1 LFLSESVAKSEY
13 DLDFFKTEGFIR
25 QTCKSCGRAF
35 WARNERELCGES
47 PCIEYAFIG
56 SPPTGMPRNVHE
68 TREAFLSFFE
78 RNGHIRVQRYPITA
92 RWRDDVFFTQASIY
106 GFQPWVV
113 RGVVEPPAN
122 PLTISQTCVRFNDVD
137 NVGRTGSHFT
147 MFEMMAHHV
156 FNSDANFIYFK
167 DRTVELC
174 DRLMREDFG
183 IHQDK
188 LAYVEADWKG
198 GGNSGPCFEVMIDG
212 VEICTLVFMMYED
225 IGDTRKPLPMQV
237 VDTGYGLERM
247 TWLSQG
253 TPSAY
258 EAVFG
263 PVLDNLKTQV
273 GVRGDENVLA
283 EYSKVAGLLNLDNP
297 GTLRELR
304 EKVAARLDIDVQ
316 QLTSETLPLENIYVI
331 CDHTR
336 ALTFMLNDG
345 VVPSNVKSGY
355 FARMLVRR
363 AMRALSVL
371 ELDLPLVDIVSQHI
385 DFFKPDFPEL
395 KENQAEILE
404 LVDVESKKYSETLT
418 KGLSLV
424 SRMEEQLAG
433 KGIGIE
439 ELVELYDSHGLNPE
453 VVAEFARSPVE
464 IPDDFYHRVAE
475 RHAATKDDA
484 TVTEERT
491 IDAPK
496 TELGFYE
503 DSLRKEFEA
512 KVVYVSGNEV
522 ALDKTYFYAESG
534 GQEGDHGFIEGNR
547 VIDTQLVGN
556 VIVHYLEDAN
566 HHMKTGEK
574 VKCQLNWM
582 RRRQLMRHHTAAHI
596 INAAAREVLGN
607 HIWQTGAHKSV
618 DMARLDITHYA
629 GLTDEEFLAI
639 EERAN
644 HIVMEDIPVI
654 TKPMDRVKAEAEY
667 GMRLYQGGA
676 VPGREIRVVNV
687 VGVDV
692 EACGGIHCT
701 RTSEVGPIKILR
713 SKRIQDGVLRLEFIA
728 GKPLYDWLVHHSSAV
743 QELSNIMDAKP
754 EDLVQAVSRMA
765 TEHKAMAKASMR
777 EMATDADRMVEEALA
792 KAERVGIVENY
803 VEYEIEGPMK
813 QATTVS
819 KALANTKST
828 FAVLTSTQQPTGLLV
843 TCSTDL
849 DLDCGQ
855 IAFQVS
861 KDVGGAGGGKNTFAQ
876 ISVPEPDAVGKV
888 KEKIRQLVGGSR
900 E

>member
-1 LFLSESVAKSEY
+1 MPESEY
-13 DLDFFKTEGFIR
+13 DLEFFKTEGFIR
-25 QTCKSCGRAF
+25 QTCKSCGQAF
-35 WARNERELCGES
+35 WARTERDHCGES

-56 SPPTGMPRNVHE
+56 SPPTNRARNVHE
-68 TREAFLSFFE
+68 TREAFLTFFE
-78 RNGHIRVQRYPITA
+78 RNGHTRVKRYPITA

-113 RGVVEPPAN
+113 KGVVEPPAN

-156 FNSDANFIYFK
+156 FNSDDNFIYFK

-174 DRLMREDFG
+174 DRMMREDFG
-183 IHQDK
+183 IHPDK
-188 LAYVEADWKG
+188 LAYVEAEWKG

-212 VEICTLVFMMYED
+212 VEICTLVFMMYEEL
-225 IGDTRKPLPMQV
+225 GDTRKPLPMQV

-247 TWLSQG
+247 AWLSQG
-253 TPSAY
+253 TSSAY

-263 PVLDNLKTQV
+263 PVLENLKNQV
-273 GVRGDENVLA
+273 GVEGDEKVLA

-304 EKVAARLDIDVQ
+304 EKVAVRLGISVD
-316 QLTSETLPLENIYVI
+316 QLLQETLPLENMYVI

-363 AMRALSVL
+363 AMRALNV
-371 ELDLPLVDIVSQHI
+371 LDLEQPLADIVGQHI
-385 DFFKPDFPEL
+385 EYFRPDFPEL
-395 KENQAEILE
+395 DENKAEILE
-404 LVDVESKKYSETLT
+404 LVEVETKKYEETLS
-418 KGLSLV
+418 KGASLV
-424 SRMEEQLAG
+424 ERIEERLAG
-433 KGIGIE
+433 E
-439 ELVELYDSHGLNPE
+439 PMAVEDLVELYDSHGLNPE
-453 VVAEFARSPVE
+453 VVAEFASSEVT
-464 IPDDFYHRVAE
+464 IPDDFYQRVAE
-475 RHAATKDDA
+475 KHSTTKDEVAEIGDQSI
-484 TVTEERT
+484 E
-491 IDAPK
+491 APR

-512 KVVYVSGNEV
+512 KVVYVAGNEV
-522 ALDKTYFYAESG
+522 ALDKTFFYAESG

-556 VIVHYLEDAN
+556 VIVHYLEDAS
-566 HHMKTGEK
+566 HHIKVGDT
-574 VKCQLNWM
+574 VKCQLDWV

-629 GLTDEEFLAI
+629 GLTDEEFLEI
-639 EERAN
+639 EQRAN

-654 TKPMDRVKAEAEY
+654 SKPMDRVKAEAEY

-676 VPGREIRVVNV
+676 VPGKEIRVVNV
-687 VGVDV
+687 QGVDV

-728 GKPLYDWLVHHSSAV
+728 GKPLYDWLVHHSNAV
-743 QELSNIMDAKP
+743 QDLSSIMDTKP
-754 EDLVQAVSRMA
+754 EDLVKAVSKMA
-765 TEHKAMAKASMR
+765 TEHRALAKASFR
-777 EMATDADRMVEEALA
+777 EMVSDADRMVEEALDRS
-792 KAERVGIVENY
+792 ERIGRVENY
-803 VEYEIEGPMK
+803 VEYEVIGPMK
-813 QATTVS
+813 QATAVS
-819 KALANTKST
+819 KALAKTKST
-828 FAVLTSTQQPTGLLV
+828 FAVLTSSQQPTGLLL
-843 TCSTDL
+843 TCSEDVGV
-849 DLDCGQ
+849 DCGK
-855 IAFQVS
+855 IAFEVS
-861 KDVGGAGGGKNTFAQ
+861 TKLGGAGGGKNTFAQ
-876 ISVPEPDAVGKV
+876 ISVPEAGMVSKV
-888 KEKIRQLVGGSR
+888 KEHIRQLVESS
-900 E
+900 

>member
-1 LFLSESVAKSEY
+1 MPESEY
-13 DLDFFKTEGFIR
+13 DLDFFKTEDFIR

-35 WARNERELCGES
+35 WARTERELCGES

-56 SPPTGMPRNVHE
+56 SPPTKKPRDIHE
-68 TREAFLSFFE
+68 TRETFLSFFE
-78 RNGHIRVQRYPITA
+78 RNGHTRIKRYPITA

-156 FNSDANFIYFK
+156 FNSDDNFIYFK
-167 DRTVELC
+167 ERTVELC

-183 IHQDK
+183 IHSDK
-188 LAYVEADWKG
+188 MAYIEAEWKG

-212 VEICTLVFMMYED
+212 VEVCTLVFMMYED
-225 IGDTRKPLPMQV
+225 FGDTRKPLPMQV
-237 VDTGYGLERM
+237 VDTGYGLERLA
-247 TWLSQG
+247 WLSQG

-263 PVLDNLKTQV
+263 PVLDNLKNQV
-273 GVRGDENVLA
+273 GVRGDENILA

-304 EKVAARLDIDVQ
+304 EKVAARLGIGVEK
-316 QLTSETLPLENIYVI
+316 LIEETRPLENIYVI

-363 AMRALSVL
+363 AMRALNVL
-371 ELDLPLVDIVSQHI
+371 NLNMPLADIVGQHI
-385 DFFKPDFPEL
+385 KYFKSDFPEL
-395 KENQAEILE
+395 GENKAEILE
-404 LVDVESKKYSETLT
+404 LVDVESKKYEETLT
-418 KGLSLV
+418 KGASLV
-424 SRMEEQLAG
+424 SRMEERLAG
-433 KGIGIE
+433 EPIAVE
-439 ELVELYDSHGLNPE
+439 DLVELYDSHGLNPE
-453 VVAEFARSPVE
+453 VVAEFAKTE
-464 IPDDFYHRVAE
+464 ITVPDDFYQRVAE
-475 RHAATKDDA
+475 KHAATKDEA
-484 TVTEERT
+484 EGIEAKS

-496 TELGFYE
+496 TVLGFYE
-503 DSLRKEFEA
+503 NSLTQEFEA

-566 HHMKTGEK
+566 HSIKTGDS
-574 VKCQLNWM
+574 VKCQLDWV

-639 EERAN
+639 EEKAN
-644 HIVMEDIPVI
+644 HIVMEDLPVI
-654 TKPMDRVKAEAEY
+654 TKPMDRVQAEIEY

-676 VPGREIRVVNV
+676 VPGKEIRVVNV
-687 VGVDV
+687 IGVDV

-728 GKPLYDWLVHHSSAV
+728 GKPLYDWLIHHSSSV
-743 QELSNIMDAKP
+743 RELSDIMEVKP
-754 EDLVQAVSRMA
+754 ENLVQAVSKMA
-765 TEHKAMAKASMR
+765 TEHRAMSKSSKR
-777 EMATDADRMVEEALA
+777 EMASDADRMVEEALE
-792 KAERVGIVENY
+792 KAEKVGAVENY
-803 VEYEIEGPMK
+803 IDYEIVGPMK
-813 QATTVS
+813 QATAVS
-819 KALANTKST
+819 KTLAGTKST
-828 FAVLTSTQQPTGLLV
+828 FAVLTSSQQPTGILL
-843 TCSTDL
+843 TCSDDL
-849 DLDCGQ
+849 KLDCGQ
-855 IAFQVS
+855 IAFEVS
-861 KDVGGAGGGKNTFAQ
+861 KGVGGAGGGKNTFAQ
-876 ISVPEPDAVGKV
+876 ISVPEPELVAKV
-888 KEKIRQLVGGSR
+888 KEHIRRLVEDS
-900 E
+900 